1 MKTGAN
7 KKAGSVVRTALTGI
21 LAAGVSS
28 LIAGSAN
35 AAPGWAK
42 GLAAPGW
49 AKGLEKIEK
58 CGGVAKAGKNDCGT
72 KNHTCG
78 GQAASD
84 NLADEWIYTPVGVC
98 EKIGGKVLETKK
110 L

>member
-1 MKTGAN
+1 MKTGNN

-42 GLAAPGW
+42 GL
-49 AKGLEKIEK
+49 EEIEK